1 MKRGEE
7 GGQGEQSAGEGRR
20 GDEDSWRRDQDSWWR
35 EPDGEE
41 YCVVRAAVC
50 KRKTCSVVVVEVVV
64 MWYVCTEAK
73 LLCLVHVV

>member
-1 MKRGEE
+1 
-7 GGQGEQSAGEGRR
+7 
-20 GDEDSWRRDQDSWWR
+20 
-35 EPDGEE
+35 
-41 YCVVRAAVC
+41 VVRAAVC